1 TGQASA
7 PIRHLSV
14 WQRPVFLI
22 NSRLGLFTAAHLR
35 EHPFSRS
42 YGVILPSSL
51 TRVRSLT
58 LEFYPQLPVSVYGT
72 GGVRRRQRLFSALWN
87 QWLRLLFSAPRHS
100 SWCYRADL
108 PALTTHC
115 LDVLFQSHAP
125 SILLRHHI
133 TQTDGTGTGISACCP
148 SPTHLCL
155 GLGPD

>member
-1 TGQASA
+1 STGQASA

-58 LEFYPQLPVSVYGT
+58 LEFSSQLPVSVCGT
-72 GGVRRRQRLFSALWN
+72 GGVRPRQRLFSAVCN
-87 QWLRLLFSAPRHS
+87 QWLRLLCSATLHR
-100 SWCYRADL
+100 Y
-108 PALTTHC
+108 
-115 LDVLFQSHAP
+115 
-125 SILLRHHI
+125 
-133 TQTDGTGTGISACCP
+133 
-148 SPTHLCL
+148 
-155 GLGPD
+155 